1 MSNYWTKSDV
11 KEVTGVD
18 TLDFAKKV
26 DLASLK
32 LDIGELDTDK
42 LEVFLTDLS
51 KLKII
56 VDKDVIKKTLCD
68 ESTKKVNV
76 VDSHKK
82 NHEKKIG
89 DVDKKI
95 PYTSKCIETQE
106 FNRLIITHF
115 NARIIKT
122 MKNLTTKKQVETA
135 VDLGNKNIE
144 KTKKL
149 QTFDLS
155 SFIDKTYSDNYGSQ
169 NYLIFQIVFNYF

>member
-56 VDKDVIKKTLCD
+56 VDKDVVKKTLCD

-82 NHEKKIG
+82 IMKK
-89 DVDKKI
+89 
-95 PYTSKCIETQE
+95 
-106 FNRLIITHF
+106 RLEML
-115 NARIIKT
+115 IKR
-122 MKNLTTKKQVETA
+122 
-135 VDLGNKNIE
+135 
-144 KTKKL
+144 
-149 QTFDLS
+149 
-155 SFIDKTYSDNYGSQ
+155 
-169 NYLIFQIVFNYF
+169 YLIPVNV